1 MLKQTVTLK
10 VEDKYEGTF
19 TDLLTEFDTQIDRR
33 TVWAEG
39 FVHFDCMGT
48 YKNVQKLLKKL
59 DELTM
64 EVLLI
69 G

>member
-1 MLKQTVTLK
+1 MLKQTITLK
-10 VEDKYEGTF
+10 VEDEYEGSL
-19 TDLLTEFDTQIDRR
+19 TDLLTKFDIQIDRR
-33 TVWAEG
+33 SVWTEG

-48 YKNVQKLLKKL
+48 YKNVQKLLEKL
-59 DELTM
+59 DEITN